1 MSSFTIKCGPAHKS
15 RQSFNRR
22 PEFQGRKTTRVE
34 DLKRAALSIN
44 HFSALAS
51 DADFKPRPSQTRVVA
66 PMGSWRRKLSVIDTT
81 SVLHT
86 SRQSRKAVSPGH
98 KLGRDSKFSRSCAY
112 CHDED
117 HPHHIRDCPVLAEK
131 NRKKTEHSKKQ
142 KKDKSQAKLYAAE
155 ARLAEQVRISQT
167 KKETQEVEE
176 ETSGSESEVE
186 SDEEFPALTTAIA
199 SGHVTVNRG
208 TNWGAFRR
216 VTFKDDSVNLMKPP
230 CETKVFNTL
239 DAPTTISDEEE
250 EEIVLKPSTG
260 AWKPRRLQ
268 ESEMVSPERQSI
280 LDEITEK
287 EVELKSYDNDSW
299 ADACEIEELEEEIMA
314 LRKKLD

>member
-34 DLKRAALSIN
+34 DLKRSALSNN

-51 DADFKPRPSQTRVVA
+51 DDDFKPRPSQTRVA
-66 PMGSWRRKLSVIDTT
+66 EPMGSWRRKLTVIDTT

-86 SRQSRKAVSPGH
+86 ARQSSKSIKRVVSPGH
-98 KLGRDSKFSRSCAY
+98 KLNRSCAY

-131 NRKKTEHSKKQ
+131 NRTKAQSSRNHKEDKK
-142 KKDKSQAKLYAAE
+142 QAKLRAAE
-155 ARLAEQVRISQT
+155 ARLAEQVRISQM

-186 SDEEFPALTTAIA
+186 IGEEFPALTSAIA
-199 SGHVTVNRG
+199 SGRVTVKRG

-216 VTFKDDSVNLMKPP
+216 VTFKDDSENLMKPP
-230 CETKVFNTL
+230 CETKTFNTL
-239 DAPTTISDEEE
+239 DAPITISDDDED
-250 EEIVLKPSTG
+250 EIVLKPSAG

-268 ESEMVSPERQSI
+268 ESEVVSPERQSI

-287 EVELKSYDNDSW
+287 EVELKSYGNDSW

>member
-15 RQSFNRR
+15 RQPFNRR

-34 DLKRAALSIN
+34 DLKRTALSNN

-66 PMGSWRRKLSVIDTT
+66 PMGSWRRKLTVIDTT

-86 SRQSRKAVSPGH
+86 SSQSSKSIKRAVSPGH
-98 KLGRDSKFSRSCAY
+98 KLSRSCAY

-131 NRKKTEHSKKQ
+131 NRKKMEHSKKQ
-142 KKDKSQAKLYAAE
+142 KKDKSQAKLHAAE
-155 ARLAEQVRISQT
+155 ARIVEQVRIAQL
-167 KKETQEVEE
+167 KNEVVQEE
-176 ETSGSESEVE
+176 ETSAVE
-186 SDEEFPALTTAIA
+186 DFPAL
-199 SGHVTVNRG
+199 SSTVVVQEK

-216 VTFKDDSVNLMKPP
+216 VTFQGDSENLMKPP
-230 CETKVFNTL
+230 CETKVFDKN
-239 DAPTTISDEEE
+239 DSPSSISDDED
-250 EEIVLKPSTG
+250 EIVLKPSAG

-268 ESEMVSPERQSI
+268 ESEVVSPERQSI

-287 EVELKSYDNDSW
+287 EVELKSYGKDSW

>member
-22 PEFQGRKTTRVE
+22 PEFQGRKTTRVD
-34 DLKRAALSIN
+34 DLKRDALSNN

-51 DADFKPRPSQTRVVA
+51 DTDFKPRPSQTRVA
-66 PMGSWRRKLSVIDTT
+66 SPMGSWRRKLTVIDTT

-86 SRQSRKAVSPGH
+86 SRQSSKSIKRVVSPGH
-98 KLGRDSKFSRSCAY
+98 KLSRSCAY
-112 CHDED
+112 CHDEE
-117 HPHHIRDCPVLAEK
+117 HLHHIRDCHVLAEK
-131 NRKKTEHSKKQ
+131 NRMKAQSSRNHKEDKK
-142 KKDKSQAKLYAAE
+142 QAKLRAAE
-155 ARLAEQVRISQT
+155 ARLAEQVRISHT

-176 ETSGSESEVE
+176 ETSGIEVE

-216 VTFKDDSVNLMKPP
+216 VTFKDDSENLMKPP

-250 EEIVLKPSTG
+250 EEILLKPSVN
-260 AWKPRRLQ
+260 AWKPRRVQ
-268 ESEMVSPERQSI
+268 KNGMTSQERQSI
-280 LDEITEK
+280 LDDINEK
-287 EVELKSYDNDSW
+287 EVELKSYGNDSW

>member
-51 DADFKPRPSQTRVVA
+51 DADFKPRPSQTRVV
-66 PMGSWRRKLSVIDTT
+66 PPPLRWRRKLSVIDTT

-155 ARLAEQVRISQT
+155 ARIVEQVRIAQLKNEVVQVEDTSSVEDFPSLSST
-167 KKETQEVEE
+167 VLAQEK
-176 ETSGSESEVE
+176 
-186 SDEEFPALTTAIA
+186 
-199 SGHVTVNRG
+199 

-216 VTFKDDSVNLMKPP
+216 VTFQGDSENLMKPP
-230 CETKVFNTL
+230 CETKVFDKN
-239 DAPTTISDEEE
+239 DSPNSISDDED
-250 EEIVLKPSTG
+250 EIVLKPSAG

-268 ESEMVSPERQSI
+268 ESEVVSPERQII

-287 EVELKSYDNDSW
+287 EVELKSYGNDSW